1 MLQREPSTIVVA
13 GQLFFTVAKLKKE
26 KKLGDYLVK
35 VKVAKSTFKDFSS
48 KNQSSLKNIGE
59 KLF

>member
-35 VKVAKSTFKDFSS
+35 VKVAKSTFKDFIS
-48 KNQSSLKNIGE
+48 KNIGV
-59 KLF
+59 KVF